1 MRRFVATVVTWA
13 ALAGA
18 CGGAPIRV
26 AALDEVERVRATPT
40 AKEGAE
46 SAPETYAQAEQ
57 EREQARAAHAS
68 GDNVA
73 AILHAHR
80 AIAAY
85 GHALA
90 VARLARATV
99 ELADAQKSLADA
111 TAQEQSVE
119 ATRAKLEREA
129 TELEGRLQVAKGR
142 QLPAA
147 SGAASADREAARR
160 IAAKSLAAEARLL
173 CSAARLV
180 NADAEGLAAAEAQIA
195 SLRTLLANGARPG
208 PIDDAARSRAGCLDV
223 LTRARRAGGHD
234 DASDDTLLAEL
245 SASGGWDPASD
256 ERGVVVMLRGAYRG
270 TQLTDDATAK
280 LTELG
285 RIAAAHPRFALLVVV
300 HDASPPPAKD
310 DSDARRADAAVQ
322 ALVAGGAAQSHVS
335 AESAG
340 AQIPVADPSD
350 ARARLRNER
359 LEVVF
364 VGR

>member
-1 MRRFVATVVTWA
+1 MRRFVATVAISA
-13 ALAGA
+13 ALAVA
-18 CGGAPIRV
+18 CGGAPIRA
-26 AALDEVERVRATPT
+26 AALDEVERVRATQT

-46 SAPETYAQAEQ
+46 LAPETYARAEQ

-73 AILHAHR
+73 AMFHAQR

-99 ELADAQKSLADA
+99 ELADAQRSLADA
-111 TAQEQSVE
+111 TTQEQSVE
-119 ATRAKLEREA
+119 ATRAKVEREA
-129 TELEGRLQVAKGR
+129 TELEERLQIAKGR
-142 QLPAA
+142 LLPAA
-147 SGAASADREAARR
+147 SGPASAEREAARR
-160 IAAKSLAAEARLL
+160 TAARSLAAEARLL
-173 CSAARLV
+173 CSAGRLV
-180 NADAEGLAAAEAQIA
+180 NADAEGLASAEGQIA
-195 SLRTLLANGARPG
+195 SLGKLFANNARAV
-208 PIDDAARSRAGCLDV
+208 PIDDAARARAGCLDV
-223 LTRARRAGGHD
+223 LTRARRAGAHD
-234 DASDDTLLAEL
+234 DASGDTLLAEL
-245 SASGGWDPASD
+245 SASGGWDPVSD
-256 ERGVVVMLRGAYRG
+256 ERGIAVTLRGAYRG

-285 RIAAAHPRFALLVVV
+285 RIAAAHPRFALQVVV

-310 DSDARRADAAVQ
+310 DADARRAEAAVQ
-322 ALVAGGAAQSHVS
+322 ALVAGGAVPSRVS
-335 AESAG
+335 TENAG
-340 AQIPVADPSD
+340 AQIPITDPSD